1 MKYMNKNESAVL
13 ATLGF
18 ILGLVGLLICIF
30 NKDIAL
36 LLAIGA
42 MVLAV
47 VALVKARRRGTNG
60 KGFAIVAILLSILTI
75 AAYLFLVY
83 LAPQIIENIALSLSQ
98 PIQ

>member
-1 MKYMNKNESAVL
+1 MKNMNKSAVL

-18 ILGLVGLLICIF
+18 TLGLVGLLICIF

-42 MVLAV
+42 MILAII
-47 VALVKARRRGTNG
+47 ALVKARKRGTNG
-60 KGFAIVAILLSILTI
+60 KGLAIAAILLSILTI
-75 AAYLFLVY
+75 AAYLFFVF
-83 LAPQIIENIALSLSQ
+83 LAPHIIENIALSLSQ